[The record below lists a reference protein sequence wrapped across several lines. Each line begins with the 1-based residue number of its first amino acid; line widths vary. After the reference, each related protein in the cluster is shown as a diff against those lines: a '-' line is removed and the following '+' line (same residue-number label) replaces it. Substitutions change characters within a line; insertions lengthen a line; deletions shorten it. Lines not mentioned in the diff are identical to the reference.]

1 MISHIFR
8 VIPNLGKIRRSIAI
22 IAVISFGHVAFA
34 DQSLEDEYQ
43 IAVGDTVRVS
53 VFGHDDL
60 SKECQIDNS
69 GRCSLPLINYV
80 DAAGLTAP
88 QLEQAVIETAATTS
102 KRLDVSKGFTNRPV
116 NRRLA
121 VSLLTIAAV
130 VSLVFLFVVP
140 LLIGI
145 AMIVVPL
152 QIGAPSLAFPRAA
165 SAALW
170 SWAVAGVIMVVSWAI
185 DGGLIDRARDQAHCI
200 TQGTPGL

>member
-43 IAVGDTVRVS
+43 ISVGDTVRVS

-88 QLEQAVIETAATTS
+88 QLEQVVIASLKPDYLKDPQVRVEVTGFRPIYVLGEVNKPGGYPYSIGITVANAVALAGGYTFRASRRKISVTHAEPDEPEEQRISEQYELNPGDVIEIPE
-102 KRLDVSKGFTNRPV
+102 RF
-116 NRRLA
+116 
-121 VSLLTIAAV
+121 
-130 VSLVFLFVVP
+130 F
-140 LLIGI
+140 
-145 AMIVVPL
+145 
-152 QIGAPSLAFPRAA
+152 
-165 SAALW
+165 
-170 SWAVAGVIMVVSWAI
+170 
-185 DGGLIDRARDQAHCI
+185 
-200 TQGTPGL
+200 